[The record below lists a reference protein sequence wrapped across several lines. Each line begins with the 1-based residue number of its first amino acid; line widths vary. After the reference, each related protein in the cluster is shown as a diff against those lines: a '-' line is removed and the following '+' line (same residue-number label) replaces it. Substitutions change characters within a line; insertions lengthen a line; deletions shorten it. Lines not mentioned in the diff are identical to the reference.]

1 MLERLSDQGG
11 MDWLRQRAGHATAS
25 RFVDIL
31 AVSKRD
37 GKPLKARE
45 DYLME
50 LVVERITGEPIESAS
65 SFAMKWGTDAEPYA
79 RAQYESDTG
88 LMVREVGFVKHPD
101 HKWVGA
107 SSDGLVG
114 DVGGIEIKSPFN
126 SAIHLATW
134 QDGMPEHHKPQVFG
148 QMWILGLEW
157 IDFCSYDPRMQN
169 GGEHL
174 KLYRFRVKRDQAY
187 IDELESQVLD
197 FLSEVQSKVD
207 LFMSMGREEQAL
219 PAPIVSDWKNEFTPT

>member
-1 MLERLSDQGG
+1 MLERMSDQGG
-11 MDWLRQRAGHATAS
+11 ASWLQQRAGHATAS
-25 RFVDIL
+25 RFADIL

-37 GKPLKARE
+37 GRPLKARE

-88 LMVREVGFVKHPD
+88 LIVREVGFVKHKV
-101 HKWVGA
+101 HEWVGA

-114 DVGGIEIKSPFN
+114 ERGGIEIKSPFN

-148 QMWILGLEW
+148 QMWILDLDW
-157 IDFCSYDPRMQN
+157 VDFCSYDPRMQN

-174 KLYRFRVKRDQAY
+174 KLYRHRVMRDQSY
-187 IDELESQVLD
+187 IDSLERDVLD
-197 FLSEVQSKVD
+197 FLQEVKAKVD
-207 LFMSMGREEQAL
+207 LFLSFKQE
-219 PAPIVSDWKNEFTPT
+219 